1 MRAHGA
7 VAVVAS
13 LLLTSACGGHGTGS
27 EAANRGHRPYAG
39 LEKRAIPALSEKE
52 VRDLRAGNGMGYAL
66 VAELNEYPGP
76 LHVVELSDEL
86 ELSAEQ
92 LETTHGIRRA
102 MLSEARPLGRQLVHL
117 EAELGRAFRSRT
129 IDVER
134 LESLTQRIGRT
145 EARLRAVH
153 LAAHVELRPI
163 LTEDQVALYDRLRG
177 YRGGG
182 HENHETEMHE
192 R

>member
-1 MRAHGA
+1 MRAPGA
-7 VAVVAS
+7 LAVIAS
-13 LLLTSACGGHGTGS
+13 LLLTTACGHGTPS
-27 EAANRGHRPYAG
+27 EPAKDVERPYAG
-39 LEKRAIPALSEKE
+39 LEKRAIPALSEQE
-52 VRDLRAGNGMGYAL
+52 VRDLRAGNSMGYAL

-92 LETTHGIRRA
+92 LQTARTIRRA
-102 MLSEARPLGRQLVHL
+102 MLSEAKPLGRRLVHL

-134 LESLTQRIGRT
+134 LDALTQEIGRT

-153 LAAHVELRPI
+153 LAAHLELRPI
-163 LTEDQVALYDRLRG
+163 LNEQQVTLYDRLRG
-177 YRGGG
+177 YRSGG
-182 HENHETEMHE
+182 HEDHETEHE
-192 R
+192 E